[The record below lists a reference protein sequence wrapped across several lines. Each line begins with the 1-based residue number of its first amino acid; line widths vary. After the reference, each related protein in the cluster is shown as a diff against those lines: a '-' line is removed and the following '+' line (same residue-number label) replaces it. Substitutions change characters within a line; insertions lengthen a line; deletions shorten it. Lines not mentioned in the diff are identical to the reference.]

1 MIFNAVK
8 KNNYEYIVID
18 DFYDD
23 TELIELKEEIDLLL
37 KFKLSPEYTGAAKKE
52 NAHIKKGDA
61 LWVDYY
67 FSDRSKS
74 KILTLNRKLFE
85 KTVVDQAKEVNLY
98 FSHIDLCNCDWTL
111 LNFYE
116 NGGTYK
122 PHTDT
127 SALTAITMFKIGDFT
142 GGDLHVVDDKI
153 EFKENRLIIF
163 PGCLMHEAK
172 PIIAEP
178 NNYRVTM
185 AQFINYKT

>member
-8 KNNYEYIVID
+8 KNNYEYIIID
-18 DFYDD
+18 DFYDN
-23 TELIELKEEIDLLL
+23 TELIEIKKEIDLLL
-37 KFKLSPEYTGAAKKE
+37 KFKLFPEYTGAAKVEKKL
-52 NAHIKKGDA
+52 IKHGDA
-61 LWVDYY
+61 LWVDYH
-67 FSDRSKS
+67 FSNRSKS

-85 KTVVDQAKEVNLY
+85 KTVVNQAKEVNLY

-127 SALTAITMFKIGDFT
+127 SALTAITMFKIGDFI